1 MSRHRVTLEFDL
13 ELSDE
18 GAARDLAVELIRDQI
33 AETPEGVESSIGSPE
48 VASYELAQELKV
60 AATMVAMEIVRRGV
74 SQMPA
79 WIAASKV
86 KIKNDQLP

>member
-33 AETPEGVESSIGSPE
+33 AKTGGGVESSIGSPE
-48 VASYELAQELKV
+48 VASYELGQELKV
-60 AATMVAMEIVRRGV
+60 AATMVATEIARRGL

-79 WIAASKV
+79 WITASKV
-86 KIKNDQLP
+86 NVKNEQLP